1 MFTRRLRVV
10 VWTTADS
17 HAASR
22 NLVPNQ
28 TRSLWHPVAGT
39 DIQIDPCHL
48 HQAYNSNYLYLL
60 VYFIKRVFE
69 VHK

>member
-28 TRSLWHPVAGT
+28 TRSL
-39 DIQIDPCHL
+39 DPCHL